1 MTYESEDIK
10 NYHTFPFDISLDSSP
25 QTLTIDNPEFFTHNK
40 ILNSISVETEERN
53 IKIKTTKDKEV
64 EKKDYDYVIE
74 TFNEDVSNAASIL
87 LFVVSI
93 IVLFI

>member
-1 MTYESEDIK
+1 MTYESEDVK

-53 IKIKTTKDKEV
+53 IKIKTNVFLNEIKLAKV
-64 EKKDYDYVIE
+64 ILFHKKILAIYFFAMQMLSHDSIE
-74 TFNEDVSNAASIL
+74 
-87 LFVVSI
+87 
-93 IVLFI
+93 